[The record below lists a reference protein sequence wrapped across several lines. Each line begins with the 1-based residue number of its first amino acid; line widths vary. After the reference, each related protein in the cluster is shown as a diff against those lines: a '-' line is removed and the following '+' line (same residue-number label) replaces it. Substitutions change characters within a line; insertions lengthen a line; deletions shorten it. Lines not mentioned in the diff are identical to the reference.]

1 VAKATNEVKQAN
13 ESRADA
19 ALSPRFTPASARR
32 EAGISAIPYRHW
44 YGRFTKVPVELQQ
57 VFMPL
62 LQPHLERLQRG
73 EISRTW
79 TFVPEVGFIML
90 QLKNG
95 EIWATF
101 GDVLQRACLLLQLL
115 RRRVLALRYRT
126 FVRSPE
132 GGMWVWLPQQPVF
145 PPDCRLTLPC
155 AEYQA
160 NFLGKKPTFVVA
172 TYRSALRDNQRGAKS
187 EENEPLANPF
197 RARVQRAPTAL
208 PIGAGAGNG
217 FPA

>member
-32 EAGISAIPYRHW
+32 EAGISTIPRKWSGHLEK
-44 YGRFTKVPVELQQ
+44 TPVVLQQ
-57 VFMPL
+57 IFMPL
-62 LQPHLERLQRG
+62 LQPHLERLLHG
-73 EISRTW
+73 EILHTGV
-79 TFVPEVGFIML
+79 FVPQIGVLEVKRKGDKVWVIFM
-90 QLKNG
+90 
-95 EIWATF
+95 
-101 GDVLQRACLLLQLL
+101 DVLQRACLLLQLL

-126 FVRSPE
+126 FARSPE

-160 NFLGKKPTFVVA
+160 NFLGKSPPLWWQPTVRRLETTDEAQSQKKTSHWLTPSV
-172 TYRSALRDNQRGAKS
+172 
-187 EENEPLANPF
+187 P
-197 RARVQRAPTAL
+197 RVQRAPTAL